1 MRHLALSRPRK
12 MPKTGRLY
20 IDMVQRGKINQLG
33 GRVFYSLS
41 WRSKMPPS
49 FIHESK
55 TRVLSRKLSGTM
67 GVTLII
73 ATCLFSASA
82 LAHVISEE
90 DHHAFEH
97 KYADMCVK
105 KEKAN
110 PNRVIT
116 SDDSPIINLCECI
129 AQEESKRLTID
140 EVKKFLRENKY
151 PVSLLIKAGQAEN
164 ICSQKLRQTKQ

>member
-1 MRHLALSRPRK
+1 MASSFTTTCKAYLGHKTFLIKVGFPLITALS
-12 MPKTGRLY
+12 
-20 IDMVQRGKINQLG
+20 
-33 GRVFYSLS
+33 VFS
-41 WRSKMPPS
+41 
-49 FIHESK
+49 
-55 TRVLSRKLSGTM
+55 T
-67 GVTLII
+67 
-73 ATCLFSASA
+73 SA
-82 LAHVISEE
+82 LSHVISEE

-116 SDDSPIINLCECI
+116 SDDSAIVNMCECI

-164 ICSQKLRQTKQ
+164 ICAQKMQQTKK

>member
-1 MRHLALSRPRK
+1 MA
-12 MPKTGRLY
+12 
-20 IDMVQRGKINQLG
+20 
-33 GRVFYSLS
+33 
-41 WRSKMPPS
+41 PS
-49 FIHESK
+49 FIDVPK
-55 TRVLSRKLSGTM
+55 KLSSTM

-73 ATCLFSASA
+73 ASSLFSTGA

-116 SDDSPIINLCECI
+116 SDDSPIVNLCECI
-129 AQEESKRLTID
+129 ALEESKRLTID

-151 PVSLLIKAGQAEN
+151 PMSLLIKAGQAEN
-164 ICSQKLRQTKQ
+164 ICSQKMQQTKR